1 MFSQGPGTTSI
12 FSFSLSSSLPL
23 SLYLYIIIFPKT
35 MDWASLSPTHY
46 GTPLI
51 GQTLDLFQIIPNSFG
66 RGGGGAGEAAL
77 GV

>member
-1 MFSQGPGTTSI
+1 
-12 FSFSLSSSLPL
+12 
-23 SLYLYIIIFPKT
+23 

-77 GV
+77 GVWTQGLTFASQVLCLLSHAPVPY